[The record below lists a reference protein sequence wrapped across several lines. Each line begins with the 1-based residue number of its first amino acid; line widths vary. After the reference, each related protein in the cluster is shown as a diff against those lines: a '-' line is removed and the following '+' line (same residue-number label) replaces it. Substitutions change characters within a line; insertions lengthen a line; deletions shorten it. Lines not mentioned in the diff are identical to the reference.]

1 MKLSQQNKTDF
12 LEIAIIL
19 AMFFL
24 IIVIYVPVAIWE
36 EEEGFRKESRY
47 RMQNLYD
54 VEEFY
59 SRLTG
64 SYNPNFLEA
73 MTLINAARD
82 SVVADSLFID
92 EQQITIGGKVFIVD
106 IGESFEFEFDT
117 TFGFKSFRKDTVND
131 TTVQIALYAEDLGRI
146 DTSYI
151 RKKDLSGYESDEN
164 FIEIV
169 KVEPMKRVEAIEYY
183 KTYLPDSSNYYCPL
197 TNIPYQMEIGEDG
210 ASLKVS
216 SPIKETIKES
226 RYLLFSFKANS
237 HGIIKDGQQSWD

>member
-36 EEEGFRKESRY
+36 EEAHFRKESRH

-59 SRLTG
+59 SRLIG

-151 RKKDLSGYESDEN
+151 RKKDLSGYESEGN
-164 FIEIV
+164 FIEVV
-169 KVEPMKRVEAIEYY
+169 KEEPMKRVEAIEYY

>member
-12 LEIAIIL
+12 LEIATIL

-36 EEEGFRKESRY
+36 EEAHFRKESRH

-59 SRLTG
+59 SRLIG

-151 RKKDLSGYESDEN
+151 RKKDLSGYESEEN

-169 KVEPMKRVEAIEYY
+169 KEEPMKRVEAIEYY

-197 TNIPYQMEIGEDG
+197 TNIPYQIEIGEEG

>member
-36 EEEGFRKESRY
+36 EEAGFRKESRY

-117 TFGFKSFRKDTVND
+117 TFGFKSYRKDTVND

-151 RKKDLSGYESDEN
+151 RKKDLSGYESEEN

-169 KVEPMKRVEAIEYY
+169 KEEPMKRVEAIEYY

>member
-36 EEEGFRKESRY
+36 EEAGFRKESRY

>member
-12 LEIAIIL
+12 LEIATIL

-36 EEEGFRKESRY
+36 EEAGFRKESRY

>member
-36 EEEGFRKESRY
+36 EEAGFRKESRY

-151 RKKDLSGYESDEN
+151 RKKDLSGYEIEEN

>member
-36 EEEGFRKESRY
+36 EEAGFRKESRY

-151 RKKDLSGYESDEN
+151 RKKDLSGYESEEN

-169 KVEPMKRVEAIEYY
+169 KEEPMKRVEAIEYY

>member
-36 EEEGFRKESRY
+36 EEAHFRKESRH

-59 SRLTG
+59 SRLIG

-151 RKKDLSGYESDEN
+151 RKKDLSGYESEEN

-169 KVEPMKRVEAIEYY
+169 KEEPMKRVEAIEYY

>member
-36 EEEGFRKESRY
+36 EEAHFQKESRY

-92 EQQITIGGKVFIVD
+92 EQEITIGGKVFIVD

-169 KVEPMKRVEAIEYY
+169 NEEPMKRVEAIEYY

-210 ASLKVS
+210 SSLKVS
-216 SPIKETIKES
+216 CPIKETIKES

>member
-24 IIVIYVPVAIWE
+24 IIAIYVPVAIWE
-36 EEEGFRKESRY
+36 EEAHFQKESRY

-92 EQQITIGGKVFIVD
+92 DQEITIGGKVFIVD

-151 RKKDLSGYESDEN
+151 RKKDLSGYEIEEN

-169 KVEPMKRVEAIEYY
+169 KEEPMKRVEAIEYY

>member
-36 EEEGFRKESRY
+36 EEAHFRKESRH

-59 SRLTG
+59 SRLIG

-197 TNIPYQMEIGEDG
+197 TNISYQMEIGEDG
-210 ASLKVS
+210 SSLKVS

>member
-36 EEEGFRKESRY
+36 EEAHFRKESRH

-59 SRLTG
+59 SRLIG

-117 TFGFKSFRKDTVND
+117 TFGFKSFRRDTVND

-151 RKKDLSGYESDEN
+151 RKKYLSGYESEEN

-169 KVEPMKRVEAIEYY
+169 KEEPMKRVEAIEYY

>member
-36 EEEGFRKESRY
+36 EEAHFRKESRH

-151 RKKDLSGYESDEN
+151 RKKDLLGYESDEN

>member
-36 EEEGFRKESRY
+36 EEAHFRKESRH

-59 SRLTG
+59 SRLIG

-117 TFGFKSFRKDTVND
+117 TFGFKSFRRDTVND

-151 RKKDLSGYESDEN
+151 RKKDLSGYESEEN

-169 KVEPMKRVEAIEYY
+169 KEEPMKRVEAIEYY

>member
-36 EEEGFRKESRY
+36 EEAHFRKESRH

-59 SRLTG
+59 SRLIG

-197 TNIPYQMEIGEDG
+197 TNISYQMEIGEDG

>member
-12 LEIAIIL
+12 LEIATIL

-36 EEEGFRKESRY
+36 EEAHFRKESRH

-59 SRLTG
+59 SRLIG

-151 RKKDLSGYESDEN
+151 RKKDLSGYESEEN

-169 KVEPMKRVEAIEYY
+169 KEEPMKRVEAIEYY

-237 HGIIKDGQQSWD
+237 HGIIKDGQQSWN

>member
-36 EEEGFRKESRY
+36 EEAHFRKESRH

-59 SRLTG
+59 SRLIG

-151 RKKDLSGYESDEN
+151 RKKDLLGYESDEN

>member
-1 MKLSQQNKTDF
+1 MNLSQQNKTDL

-36 EEEGFRKESRY
+36 EEEHFQKESRY
-47 RMQNLYD
+47 RMNNLYD
-54 VEEFY
+54 IQEFY
-59 SRLTG
+59 SSLTG
-64 SYNPNFLEA
+64 NYNPNSLEA
-73 MTLINAARD
+73 MTLINATRD
-82 SVVADSLFID
+82 SVVADSLYIG
-92 EQQITIGGKVFIVD
+92 EQEINIGGKIFSVD

-117 TFGFKSFRKDTVND
+117 TFGFKSFRRDTVID
-131 TTVQIALYAEDLGRI
+131 TTVQISVYAEDLGRI
-146 DTSYI
+146 DTSFI
-151 RKKDLSGYESDEN
+151 RKKDLPGHESDEN

-169 KVEPMKRVEAIEYY
+169 KEEPMKRVEAIEYY

-216 SPIKETIKES
+216 SPIKETIKEP

-237 HGIIKDGQQSWD
+237 HGIIKDGQKSWD